1 MTKHNGEGVFAFFF
15 QKVRYNKNNYAIEVN
30 FMTLSLPVIFMIVVL
45 LFLVGG
51 AVAFTAF
58 QKDAKK
64 QQAQA
69 KGEQRRE

>member
-1 MTKHNGEGVFAFFF
+1 
-15 QKVRYNKNNYAIEVN
+15 
-30 FMTLSLPVIFMIVVL
+30 MTLSLPVIFMIVVL

-51 AVAFTAF
+51 AVAFTTF

-69 KGEQRRE
+69 KGKQRHE